1 MLQQESLVHI
11 YLFFHPWKF
20 TFTKPTPNFRAHST
34 PYCESHIG
42 NRTGGT
48 NSFMS
53 AWQAS
58 CSQNHC
64 HKFKVNNIIT
74 IHKFPLL
81 PGLKDTNTGVMS
93 YIWFRFLELQQVS
106 ANFKFKPTQI
116 LCGKR
121 GKGNDLFYVSY
132 LKCLNMCRVVSG
144 YKVEAN
150 QL

>member
-81 PGLKDTNTGVMS
+81 PGFKDTPQVWWVTSGSGSSN
-93 YIWFRFLELQQVS
+93 FNRFQQTLNLS
-106 ANFKFKPTQI
+106 QP
-116 LCGKR
+116 R
-121 GKGNDLFYVSY
+121 FYVGKEEREMTY
-132 LKCLNMCRVVSG
+132 FMLVTWNV
-144 YKVEAN
+144 
-150 QL
+150 